1 MPATEYTA
9 HLIADAAAGGTA
21 YQGLATVYLALAT
34 TTPTKTVAGTEITA
48 DDYDRKTFAQSGWTN
63 DGAGN
68 LENTAEVA
76 WVLIETEDYED
87 EVVAVEAYDDPTA
100 GNRLWFI
107 LLTSPRLFVIGETPK
122 FLAGDLVLDFV

>member
-21 YQGLATVYLALAT
+21 YQGPATIYLAMT
-34 TTPTKTVAGTEITA
+34 TTEPSKTVAGTEVVH

-63 DGAGN
+63 DGAGS
-68 LENTAEVA
+68 LENTAN
-76 WVLIETEDYED
+76 IEYAELSTDYDD
-87 EVVAVEAYDDPTA
+87 EVVAVEAYDAATS
-100 GNRLWFI
+100 GNRLWYI
-107 LLTSPRLFVIGETPK
+107 VLASPRLFVTGETPT